1 MAFPQF
7 AGPHYPA
14 VNSLGHIIVSDFH
27 NHSIKVGAT
36 TTASIKVQK
45 QHSTNK
51 GTITTTASVKVKQQ
65 QHQGI
70 TTTTVSVKVYVTT
83 ARV

>member
-36 TTASIKVQK
+36 TTASIKVYK
-45 QHSTNK
+45 NN
-51 GTITTTASVKVKQQ
+51 TAPIKVKQQ

-83 ARV
+83 AIG